1 MIPQGFV
8 RTGWHVARGPAP
20 PSRVQVF
27 GERSSGTNFVK
38 RLIGRNTRL
47 APMEDLGWK
56 HGFPAMVAIP
66 ADTLVVVCVRDA
78 RAWSLS
84 MHAKPWHCPP
94 AMQRL
99 EFADFIRAEWAT
111 VADRKRYFPQV
122 AALGGQ
128 GQPLQPDRH
137 PLTGRPFDNL
147 FALRRAKLAA
157 HLSFLDRGSAVVLCR
172 MEAVQRD
179 PQGFLAALHAGLGL
193 DPPEQ
198 AFRPVHKRLGSKFL
212 AAVPER
218 PRTPAALAAAD
229 LAFLHSQL
237 DLVREAA
244 LGYDYT
250 SAAPAPAS
258 AGPGETSGHA

>member
-20 PSRVQVF
+20 AARFQVF

-38 RLIGRNTRL
+38 RLIGRNTPL

-66 ADTLVVVCVRDA
+66 ADTVVVVCVRDA

-94 AMQRL
+94 AMQVL
-99 EFADFIRAEWAT
+99 GFSEFIRAEWTT

-137 PLTGRPFDNL
+137 PLTGRPFANL
-147 FALRRAKLAA
+147 FKLRRAKLAA
-157 HLSFLDRGSAVVLCR
+157 HLSFLERGSAMVLCR
-172 MEAVQRD
+172 MEAVQAD
-179 PQGFLAALHAGLGL
+179 PHGFLGAIQARLEIA
-193 DPPEQ
+193 PPDE
-198 AFRPVHKRLGSKFL
+198 AFRPVVKRLGSKFL
-212 AAVPER
+212 PAVATRPE
-218 PRTPAALAAAD
+218 TPSALEAGD
-229 LAFLHSQL
+229 LAFLQAQL
-237 DLVREAA
+237 DLPLEAA
-244 LGYDYT
+244 LGYDY
-250 SAAPAPAS
+250 AQPAPAAPPQPAHPERS
-258 AGPGETSGHA
+258 